1 MLLLATME
9 QKLYESLGFKT
20 FGVQERS
27 LKYNGQYWDEEHMVL
42 FLDENNNKKHPL
54 MYEDVFTF
62 SKPRCI

>member
-42 FLDENNNKKHPL
+42 FLRRNNNKNIPH
-54 MYEDVFTF
+54 V
-62 SKPRCI
+62 